1 MFFSLSSQTRNL
13 LQGLSKGISEY
24 GIDVQ
29 WEQLKPLKDVP
40 FPLGSCSATFKMMVK
55 TFFRRRFSIEEVS
68 KECFTSWDLIIVAG
82 PTWSYNPCGP
92 ILSCLDRDGEKLF
105 GGKTVLPFISC
116 RGYWRT
122 HNWHLRSLLKR
133 KGAKVLRP
141 IVFTHPLSEPWRTI
155 GVFLK
160 LSGKMPESGK
170 SWFHHFY
177 PKYGHNSRQV
187 NDAKA
192 IGLILG
198 KFIEERKDLEE
209 LRFPTPVPVD
219 S

>member
-13 LQGLSKGISEY
+13 LQGLCEGLQEF
-24 GIDVQ
+24 DVD
-29 WEQLKPLKDVP
+29 LKWLQVKTLKELQ
-40 FPLGSCSATFKMMVK
+40 FPLGSYAETLRMMVI
-55 TFFRRRFSIEEVS
+55 TLFRTRFQI
-68 KECFTSWDLIIVAG
+68 KELSADLCSHWDLVVLAG
-82 PTWSYNPCGP
+82 PTWSYNPSGP
-92 ILSCLDRDGEKLF
+92 ILALLDRDGERLF
-105 GGKTVLPFISC
+105 KGKTVLPFISC

-122 HNWHLRSLLKR
+122 HNWYLRSLLKQ
-133 KGAKVLRP
+133 KGARVLHP
-141 IVFTHPLSEPWRTI
+141 IVFTHPLAEPWRTI

-198 KFIEERKDLEE
+198 TSIKEKKDLME
-209 LRFPTPVPVD
+209 LRFPTPVP
-219 S
+219 SE